1 MKYSVSRSLGLS
13 LVRLSNVH
21 LFICCMVVG
30 ALLLTPVL
38 AVAQVEALDSGRSSA
53 EDTVFTEG
61 RFQNA
66 TTAAVVKKRLL
77 EPPANKVA
85 LLNAINTVAGV
96 RMEERSPGSYRL
108 NMRGS
113 SLRSPFGVRNI
124 KIYWN
129 DIPLT
134 DPGGNTYFNQLT
146 LNSFSEMTFVKS
158 TANTSYG
165 AGTGGQVLI
174 RNIPAKT
181 SEASVELFGGSY
193 QLKGILAS
201 GNIAGVKNASRVSY
215 SHNET
220 KGYRE
225 QSAMRRDNFSWTS
238 EFKISDKQQ
247 ISANVLFADMY
258 YQTPGGLT
266 LAEFQANPGA
276 ARPAAG
282 IFPSAIDAKAAI
294 FQRNFTAG
302 LGYKNQFSAVFSN
315 STTVYGAYNRIEN
328 SAIRNYEMR
337 NEPHFGARTI
347 FKLDKKFDNG
357 NRINW
362 QNGAELQSG
371 NFNIK
376 VLGNRNGTADTLQT
390 NDDVQT
396 TVYTIFSQMM
406 FDMANRW
413 SYSAGLSYNK
423 SRIAFERL
431 SDRPVL
437 NQPFSFSTELIPRFA
452 VSRAFGYNNSIG
464 VLVSKSFSPPT
475 VAELL
480 PSTGIINTEL
490 QAEKGW
496 NYELMGKINSLP
508 RLQIEAGVF
517 TFRLKD
523 ALVQRRDESGA
534 DYFTNAGSTRQNG
547 IELFT
552 RFNYVRRSSFV
563 ETGWLTA
570 AYTYSHFRY
579 NDFEKDGN
587 DLSGKVLPGVP
598 SNTISIWG
606 DAYLKNG
613 FYLIG
618 SYYGA
623 SSVFLND
630 ANTVAARPYHLVAA
644 KIGYLITIKKMKLNF
659 YAGADNLL
667 NETYSLGNDINAVS
681 GRYYNAAPRRN
692 YYAGAAFSFAK

>member
-1 MKYSVSRSLGLS
+1 MKYSFSRKLNLR
-13 LVRLSNVH
+13 LVPLLDFH
-21 LFICCMVVG
+21 LVICYLVIG
-30 ALLLTPVL
+30 ALLWTPVS
-38 AVAQVEALDSGRSSA
+38 AGAQVAALDSGRRLA

-61 RFQNA
+61 RFQSA

-77 EPPANKVA
+77 EPPANKSA
-85 LLNAINTVAGV
+85 MLNAINTVAGV

-158 TANTSYG
+158 TANTGYG

-174 RNIPAKT
+174 KNIPAKT
-181 SEASVELFGGSY
+181 TEASVELFGGSY
-193 QLKGILAS
+193 QLRGVLAS
-201 GNIAGVKNASRVSY
+201 GNIAGAKSASRMSY

-220 KGYRE
+220 EGYRE

-266 LAEFQANPGA
+266 LKEFQANPRS

-282 IFPSAIDAKAAI
+282 IFPSALDAKAAI

-302 LGYKNQFSAVFSN
+302 LGYKNKISAAFSN
-315 STTVYGAYNRIEN
+315 STTVYGSYNRVEN
-328 SAIRNYEMR
+328 SAVRNYEMR

-347 FKLDKKFDNG
+347 FKLDKKIGNG
-357 NRINW
+357 NRIDW

-371 NFNIK
+371 NFNVK

-396 TVYTIFSQMM
+396 TVYTIFSQLV
-406 FDMANRW
+406 FDMANKW

-431 SDRPVL
+431 SDHPVL

-452 VSRAFGYNNSIG
+452 ISRAFGYNNSIG

-480 PSTGIINTEL
+480 PSTGVINTGLE
-490 QAEKGW
+490 AEKGW

-508 RLQIEAGVF
+508 RLQIETSVF

-523 ALVQRRDESGA
+523 ALVQRRDEAGA
-534 DYFTNAGSTRQNG
+534 DYFTNAGGTRQSG

-552 RFNYVRRSSFV
+552 RFNYIRRSSFI

-579 NDFEKDGN
+579 NEFEKDGN
-587 DLSGKVLPGVP
+587 DFSGKVLPGVP

-613 FYLIG
+613 LYLVG

-623 SSVFLND
+623 SSIFLND
-630 ANTVAARPYHLVAA
+630 ANTVTAHPYHLAAA
-644 KIGYLITIKKMKLNF
+644 KIGYTTAIKKIQVNV
-659 YAGADNLL
+659 YTGVDNLF
-667 NETYSLGNDINAVS
+667 NETYSLGNDINAAA

>member
-1 MKYSVSRSLGLS
+1 MQYNVFRRLGL
-13 LVRLSNVH
+13 
-21 LFICCMVVG
+21 
-30 ALLLTPVL
+30 
-38 AVAQVEALDSGRSSA
+38 GRSSSTSSSLGIRCLVVSWLLSAPVWLVAQAAPVAPGHVMA
-53 EDTVFTEG
+53 EDTVFAEG
-61 RFQNA
+61 RFGNA
-66 TTAAVVKKRLL
+66 MTAAVVKTRFL
-77 EPPANKVA
+77 EPPANKA
-85 LLNAINTVAGV
+85 TMLNLINTVAGV

-146 LNSFSEMTFVKS
+146 LNSFSNMTFIKS

-174 RNIPAKT
+174 KNIPAKAN
-181 SEASVELFGGSY
+181 EASLELTGGSY
-193 QLKGILAS
+193 QMKGLFAS
-201 GNIAGVKNASRVSY
+201 GTIAGQNMASRISY

-220 KGYRE
+220 DGYRD
-225 QSAMRRDNFSWTS
+225 QSAMRRDNFSMTS

-247 ISANVLFADMY
+247 LSAHVLFTDMY

-266 LAEFQANPGA
+266 LSEFEANPGL

-282 IFPSAIDAKAAI
+282 IFPSAVDAKAAI
-294 FQRNFTAG
+294 FQRNLLVG
-302 LGYKNQFSAVFSN
+302 VGYKNKFNSVFSN
-315 STTVYGAYNRIEN
+315 STTIYGAYHRIEN
-328 SAIRNYEMR
+328 SAVRNYEMR

-347 FKLDKKFDNG
+347 FKLDKKYDNG
-357 NRINW
+357 NRIDW

-376 VLGNRNGTADTLQT
+376 VLGNRKGMADTLQT

-396 TVYTIFSQMM
+396 TVYNIFSQLV
-406 FDMANRW
+406 FDMANKW

-423 SRIAFERL
+423 SRVAFERL
-431 SDRPVL
+431 SDNPVV

-452 VSRAFGYNNSIG
+452 VSKAFAGNNSVGI
-464 VLVSKSFSPPT
+464 LASKSFSPPT

-480 PSTGIINTEL
+480 PSTGIINTSL

-508 RLQIEAGVF
+508 RLRIEAGVF

-534 DYFTNAGSTRQNG
+534 DYFTNAGRTRQNG
-547 IELFT
+547 VELFT
-552 RFNYVRRSSFV
+552 GYNYVRRSSFI
-563 ETGWLTA
+563 ESGWLSA

-579 NDFEKDGN
+579 TDFEKEGN
-587 DLSGKVLPGVP
+587 DFSGKVLPGVP
-598 SNTISIWG
+598 ANTFSIWG

-613 FYLIG
+613 IYLIG

-623 SSVFLND
+623 SAVFLND
-630 ANTVAARPYHLVAA
+630 ANSVSAPPYHLVAGKVGYIIA
-644 KIGYLITIKKMKLNF
+644 HKKIRLNLYL
-659 YAGADNLL
+659 GADNLL
-667 NETYSLGNDINAVS
+667 NQTYSLGNDINAVS

-692 YYAGAAFSFAK
+692 YYAGAAFSYTK